1 MKIEIITIGD
11 EILIGQIT
19 DTNSSWMA
27 AELTRLGFEIVAI
40 TSVAD
45 QKADIINAL
54 DVAFGRADTLLL
66 TGGIGPTKDDITK
79 NTLCEYFNTH
89 LIYNNSVL
97 ENITAIF
104 AHRNVELNELT
115 KNQALVPESA
125 TVIQNKV
132 GTAPLLWFND
142 GSKVLVS
149 MPGVPFEMKHA
160 MTNEIMPRL
169 SSLSNS
175 DSFESNTLLVSYIT
189 ESALAQLLDEFEGSL
204 PPNTTLAY
212 LPSYGMIRLRL
223 SIRNSTNGA
232 NLEKLTGQLKAL
244 VQPYLLDDTD
254 RPLESLLAS
263 LLKEK
268 SLTLSTAESCTGGNI
283 AHLITRHPGASEYY
297 LGSVVSYSNEA
308 KHNILGV
315 SQDTLHRHGAVS
327 QEVVEEMAAGSIRQ
341 FRTNCA
347 IAVSGIAGPDGGTP
361 QKPVGTTWICTYYDG
376 NILSQQYSFG
386 HSRIENIERATNI
399 ALRQMI
405 QLLREEK

>member
-132 GTAPLLWFND
+132 GTAPLLWFNN

-232 NLEKLTGQLKAL
+232 NLEKLTEQLKAL

-297 LGSVVSYSNEA
+297 LGSVVSYSNDA

-376 NILSQQYSFG
+376 KILSEQYSFG
-386 HSRIENIERATNI
+386 HSRIGNIERATNI

>member
-115 KNQALVPESA
+115 KNQAFVPESA

-189 ESALAQLLDEFEGSL
+189 ESALAQLLHEFEESL

-232 NLEKLTGQLKAL
+232 NLEKLTAQLKTL
-244 VQPYLLDDTD
+244 LQPYLLDDTD

-268 SLTLSTAESCTGGNI
+268 GLTLSTAESCTGGNI

-315 SQDTLHRHGAVS
+315 SQDILHRHGAVS
-327 QEVVEEMAAGSIRQ
+327 QEVVEEMVAGSIRQ
-341 FRTNCA
+341 FHTNCA

-376 NILSQQYSFG
+376 KILSQQYSFG
-386 HSRIENIERATNI
+386 SSRIENIKRATNI

>member
-27 AELTRLGFEIVAI
+27 AELTRLGFEIAAI

-45 QKADIINAL
+45 QKTDIINAL

-189 ESALAQLLDEFEGSL
+189 ESALAQLLDEFEESL
-204 PPNTTLAY
+204 SPNTTLAY

-268 SLTLSTAESCTGGNI
+268 GLTLSTAESCTGGNI

-315 SQDTLHRHGAVS
+315 SQDTLHRHSAVS

-376 NILSQQYSFG
+376 KILSEQYSFG
-386 HSRIENIERATNI
+386 HSRIGNIERATNI

>member
-115 KNQALVPESA
+115 KNQAFVPESA

-149 MPGVPFEMKHA
+149 MSGVPFEMKHA

-189 ESALAQLLDEFEGSL
+189 ESALAQLLHEFEESL

-232 NLEKLTGQLKAL
+232 NLEKLTAQLKTL
-244 VQPYLLDDTD
+244 LQPYLLDDTD

-268 SLTLSTAESCTGGNI
+268 GLTLSTAESCTGGNI

-315 SQDTLHRHGAVS
+315 SQDILHRHGAVS
-327 QEVVEEMAAGSIRQ
+327 QEVVEEMVAGSIRQ
-341 FRTNCA
+341 FHTNCA

-376 NILSQQYSFG
+376 KILSQQYSFG
-386 HSRIENIERATNI
+386 SSRIENIKRATNI

>member
-27 AELTRLGFEIVAI
+27 AELTRLGFEIAAI

-45 QKADIINAL
+45 QKTDIINAL

-189 ESALAQLLDEFEGSL
+189 ESALAQLLDEFEESL
-204 PPNTTLAY
+204 SPNTTLAY

-268 SLTLSTAESCTGGNI
+268 GLTLSTAESCTGGNI

-376 NILSQQYSFG
+376 KILSEQYSFG
-386 HSRIENIERATNI
+386 HSRIGNIERATNI